1 MARQFGAHT
10 ALAEDQ
16 SLTPSTHL
24 EWLKTDRY
32 SSPRESDTLFW
43 PLWAQIQIPTHKHI
57 IKVKQIFLKKKIQQL
72 KKEQP

>member
-1 MARQFGAHT
+1 MAQEFGAHT

-16 SLTPSTHL
+16 SLAHSTHL

-43 PLWAQIQIPTHKHI
+43 PLWAQIQIPTHKYI
-57 IKVKQIFLKKKIQQL
+57 IKVKQIFFKKIQQL